1 MSDYDADADKP
12 DLLKDALE
20 AFDKAAE
27 HDDHNRKAFEDDIDF
42 ALLENQWPE
51 RVRRDREI
59 DGRPCLTVNK
69 LAAMGRQIVKMPV
82 YKLFKQGEINAPN
95 AIPDPQIIATLT
107 DRALIRSISERTWPS
122 TYGHI
127 ISQEQIDFMLDWMYS
142 DESLEKQ
149 MDSGCVF
156 YIASI
161 KKENEQWEDVGFCSV
176 SPEEEENNST
186 EKVEGSKAHKPRL
199 FFLVQSID
207 HGCSHRI

>member
-1 MSDYDADADKP
+1 M
-12 DLLKDALE
+12 
-20 AFDKAAE
+20 
-27 HDDHNRKAFEDDIDF
+27 
-42 ALLENQWPE
+42 NQMML
-51 RVRRDREI
+51 R
-59 DGRPCLTVNK
+59 T
-69 LAAMGRQIVKMPV
+69 
-82 YKLFKQGEINAPN
+82 
-95 AIPDPQIIATLT
+95 ATLT
-107 DRALIRSISERTWPS
+107 DCALIRSISERTWPS

-186 EKVEGSKAHKPRL
+186 EKVEGSKAHKLNKLYVLPSAQGTGAGKALLVKAIEFAKAAGSSSIFLQVNKHNDAYSFYLKQGFIKEAEFKFDIGNGFYMDDYVMRL
-199 FFLVQSID
+199 NF
-207 HGCSHRI
+207 